1 MSPATPPSL
10 PRHSSARAPRRSHA
24 ERSAAT
30 RDQLLQAT
38 AALVH
43 ERSFHAASMFE
54 VAKAAG
60 VTPGAL
66 QHHFGSKAELMMQ
79 VIEHVMQ
86 SDQDDGVR
94 WPDAGQPLARRARLF
109 VQALWAGVYE
119 PPRFL
124 TAWSIYFGS
133 RDEAALGPRIA
144 ERRRRLSA
152 ALHARCLAIFP
163 ELGRGAAA
171 RAFVDLLLSSLRG
184 IAIVRLFDRDDPAL
198 QAQLR
203 ELAHLIE
210 LRCGAASDHPSPPP
224 SRRSSPR

>member
-1 MSPATPPSL
+1 MPHP
-10 PRHSSARAPRRSHA
+10 SARPASRRTHA

-30 RDQLLQAT
+30 RGQVLQAT

-43 ERSFHAASMFE
+43 ERSFQAASMFE

-86 SDQDDGVR
+86 SDQADGVH
-94 WPDAGQPLARRARLF
+94 WPDASLPLARRAGAF
-109 VQALWAGVYE
+109 VQALWASVYE

-133 RDEAALGPRIA
+133 HDDPALGERIA
-144 ERRRRLSA
+144 ARRRRLSA
-152 ALHARCLAIFP
+152 LLHQRCLAIFP

-171 RAFVDLLLSSLRG
+171 QAFVDLLLSSLRG
-184 IAIVRLFDRDDPAL
+184 IAIVRLFDPSDPAAK
-198 QAQLR
+198 AQLR
-203 ELAHLIE
+203 ELARLIE
-210 LRCGAASDHPSPPP
+210 LRCSEAPPSP
-224 SRRSSPR
+224 SRRTTR